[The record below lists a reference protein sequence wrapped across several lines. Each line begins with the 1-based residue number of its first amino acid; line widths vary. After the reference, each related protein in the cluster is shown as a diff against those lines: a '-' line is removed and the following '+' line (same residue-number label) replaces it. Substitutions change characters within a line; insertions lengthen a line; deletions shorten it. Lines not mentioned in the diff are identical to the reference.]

1 MRYQVLVYN
10 FIGLIRSFMNPD
22 ACWVKALLLL
32 QCCILYSIILFIKYG
47 DVFLPKASFFLVSE
61 KNSLI

>member
-1 MRYQVLVYN
+1 MK
-10 FIGLIRSFMNPD
+10 PD

-47 DVFLPKASFFLVSE
+47 DVFLSKASFFLVSE